1 MAGGKVMT
9 SAQLGLIVN
18 ADGHVL
24 EPADNWLTYIDPQYR
39 DRAIR
44 IARDEPGAR

>member
-1 MAGGKVMT
+1 MAGGKVIT
-9 SAQLGLIVN
+9 SAQSGLIVD